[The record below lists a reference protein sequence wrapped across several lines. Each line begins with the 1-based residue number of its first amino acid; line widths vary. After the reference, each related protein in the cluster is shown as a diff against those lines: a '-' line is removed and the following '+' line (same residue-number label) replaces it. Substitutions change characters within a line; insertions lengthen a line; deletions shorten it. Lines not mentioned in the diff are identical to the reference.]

1 MTQSIMIRTE
11 QLHRI
16 YHTKGEN
23 VHAVNDVSI
32 EIEAGKIT
40 GIIGRSGAGK
50 TTLLNVISGL
60 DEASQGKVW
69 LDGQDLFALSDQQ
82 RTLLRRDKMGFVFQN
97 FGLLPLLSAYEN
109 VSIPLRM
116 RKLEQS
122 QIDQQVNEVLDWVGL
137 QKRANHRPYELSGGE
152 QQRVGLARALVAK
165 PQIIFADE
173 PTGQLDSQTGKQVLM
188 IMRQLV
194 LEQGITMMLI
204 THDPQAMETA
214 DTLFELSDGKIVE
227 A

>member
-11 QLHRI
+11 HLHRI
-16 YHTKGEN
+16 YETKGAD

-32 EIEAGKIT
+32 DIEAGKIT

-82 RTLLRRDKMGFVFQN
+82 RTILRRDKMGFVFQN

-116 RKLEQS
+116 RKLRQAE
-122 QIDQQVNEVLDWVGL
+122 IDQQVNEALEWVGL
-137 QKRANHRPYELSGGE
+137 QKRAHHRPYELSGGE

-173 PTGQLDSQTGKQVLM
+173 PTGQLDSQTGKQVLA

-194 LEQGITMMLI
+194 IEQGLTMVLI
-204 THDPQAMETA
+204 THDPQAMDTA
-214 DTLFELSDGKIVE
+214 DVLYELSDGKVVE
-227 A
+227 Q

>member
-1 MTQSIMIRTE
+1 MTQPIMIRTE

-16 YHTKGEN
+16 YQTKGEN
-23 VHAVNDVSI
+23 VHAVNNVSI

-40 GIIGRSGAGK
+40 GIVGRSGAGK

-82 RTLLRRDKMGFVFQN
+82 RTALRRDKMGFVFQN

-116 RKLEQS
+116 RKLGQS
-122 QIDQQVNEVLDWVGL
+122 QIDEQVNEALDWVGL

-173 PTGQLDSQTGKQVLM
+173 PTGQLDSQTGKQVLT

-194 LEQGITMMLI
+194 IEQGITMVLI

-214 DTLFELSDGKIVE
+214 DVLFELSDGRIVE
-227 A
+227 N